1 MKLLEQQYLT
11 ENLLLQR
18 YLDIFTVLEQFYSLL
33 YQTINTIWTVASLN
47 LI

>member
-11 ENLLLQR
+11 EILQR
-18 YLDIFTVLEQFYSLL
+18 YLDIFTVLKQFYSLL
-33 YQTINTIWTVASLN
+33 YQTINTILTVASLN

>member
-1 MKLLEQQYLT
+1 MKLLEQHLT
-11 ENLLLQR
+11 EILQR
-18 YLDIFTVLEQFYSLL
+18 YLDIFTVLKQFYSLL

>member
-1 MKLLEQQYLT
+1 MKLLEQHLA
-11 ENLLLQR
+11 EILQR
-18 YLDIFTVLEQFYSLL
+18 YLDIFTVLKQFYSLL

>member
-11 ENLLLQR
+11 EILQR
-18 YLDIFTVLEQFYSLL
+18 YLDIRTVLEQFYSLL
-33 YQTINTIWTVASLN
+33 YQTINTLWTVASLI